1 MQLLSVS
8 STVKKAFKLI
18 RRVVDSIFLS
28 LQCQVR
34 SFLFSS
40 LAVSRFDEATSDGFM
55 EKLGR
60 HRAGLVPENWEGKRI
75 YILARFICGPVN
87 LLTVNSVKKGDA
99 KNCAPIIY

>member
-1 MQLLSVS
+1 M
-8 STVKKAFKLI
+8 KKAFKLI
-18 RRVVDSIFLS
+18 RHVVDSIFLW
-28 LQCQVR
+28 LQCQIC

-40 LAVSRFDEATSDGFM
+40 LAVSHFDEATSDGFM

-87 LLTVNSVKKGDA
+87 PLTVNSVKKGDA
-99 KNCAPIIY
+99 KNYAPVIY